1 LIRPGQTIAL
11 LGVLFGVLLAVPV
24 AAEADFGFLPGS
36 LSTTVEDSEGTP
48 IVPQAS
54 SHPYDWTLSFK
65 LNANSEGHSEGG
77 EMRNLLIDL
86 PQGMSGNPFAVPR
99 CTRQKFEGNAP
110 ECSPETQVGIVHA
123 RTAETGSVAGPIYNL
138 VPPPGMAAQLGFSGA
153 GFNALQNLSVLN
165 EAGYRVRV
173 AVSLPLE
180 VTSVTATIWGVP
192 ANAAHDNQRGR
203 AAAVG
208 NGSPVSSAAPELPFL
223 TMPAECSEPLVTTVS
238 IDSKLDPGNF
248 VSANVESLD
257 AGSNAVAPLGCASVP
272 FSPQVSAAPTSHA
285 ASASSGLDFELKL
298 PNEGLTNPGGI
309 AETEPRKIE
318 VALPPG
324 VAANASLAEGIGVCS
339 EAQYRSEQVDT
350 APGEGCP
357 ESSKLGSLVA
367 HSPLLDEPIEGAL
380 YLAKPYENPQ
390 GTLIGLYLVGRAR
403 ERGVL
408 IKQSGKV
415 VPDPQT
421 GQLVT
426 TLEGLPPLPY
436 SDVDLHFREGARG
449 PLVTPPTC
457 GTYTTTAKLYPF
469 STPNTPVEKTA
480 SFQIER
486 GPNGGPC
493 PSGGTPPFNPSF
505 EAGAENNAAGSY
517 SPFIMRLS
525 RQDGEQEMTR
535 FSATL
540 PPGVTGKIA
549 GLTQCPQAAVEAAK
563 AKTGEQELASP
574 SCPASSL
581 MGHTYSGAGV
591 GAVLTYVPGSIYL
604 GGPYHGDPLS
614 VVAITPAVAGPFDVG
629 TVVVQEALTVN
640 PLTAEV
646 EVDGA
651 ASDPIPHILAGIP
664 LNLRDLQIHVDAP
677 QVTLNATSC
686 EEEHARASL
695 WGGGADPFSAADD
708 MPAALTQR
716 YQAADC
722 AALGFKPR
730 LSLKLGGSRKEMK
743 RSGNPAL
750 TAVLRPRPGQANIG
764 ATTVVLPHSQFIDQ
778 FHLHNPCTRVQYAED
793 GGNGA
798 GCPAGSVLGTVT
810 AWTPLLDE
818 PLEGK
823 IYFRTNGGER
833 DLPDVVLSLDGL
845 FHIEQIGFVDSVH
858 ERIRTR
864 FASVPDAPI
873 EKVVINFFGGKK
885 GLLENSAPLCAHK
898 QIAHVF
904 LGGHNGRSTEGD
916 QVIQTSCGKT
926 ADRQA
931 GRHQRR

>member
-1 LIRPGQTIAL
+1 MIRPGQTVAL
-11 LGVLFGVLLAVPV
+11 LVILLGILLVPPA

-36 LSTTVEDSEGTP
+36 LSTTVENSEGTP

-65 LNANSEGHSEGG
+65 LKTNSEARTEGG
-77 EMRNLLIDL
+77 EMRDLLIDL
-86 PQGMSGNPFAVPR
+86 PKGMSGDPFAVPR
-99 CTRQKFEGNAP
+99 CTRQDFEGDTPA
-110 ECSPETQVGIVHA
+110 CSPASQVGIVHA
-123 RTAETGSVAGPIYNL
+123 NLQGIGNVAGPIYDL
-138 VPPPGMAAQLGFSGA
+138 VPPPGMAVQLGFSA
-153 GFNALQNLSVLN
+153 VGFNALQSLSVLN
-165 EAGYRVRV
+165 EAGYRVRSS
-173 AVSLPLE
+173 VSLPLE
-180 VTSVTATIWGVP
+180 VIGITATIWGVP
-192 ANAAHDNQRGR
+192 ANPAHDSQRGKD
-203 AAAVG
+203 AAAG
-208 NGSPVSSAAPELPFL
+208 HGGPVSSPAPELPFL
-223 TMPAECSEPLVTTVS
+223 TMPAECSEPLRTTVS

-248 VSANVESLD
+248 VSATAESLD
-257 AGSNAVAPLGCASVP
+257 AGSSPAAPLGCASVP
-272 FSPQVSAAPTSHA
+272 FAPQVTAAPTSHA

-298 PNEGLTNPGGI
+298 PNEGLTSPGGI

-324 VAANASLAEGIGVCS
+324 VTANASLAEGIGVCT
-339 EAQYRSEQVDT
+339 EAQYNSEQVDT

-390 GTLIGLYLVGRAR
+390 GTLIGIYLVGRAR

-436 SDVDLHFREGARG
+436 SDVNLHFREGARG

-469 STPNTPVEKTA
+469 SSPDTPVVKTA

-517 SPFIMRLS
+517 SPFVMRLS

-535 FSATL
+535 FSAIL

-549 GLTQCPQAAVEAAK
+549 GLTQCPQAAVDAAK

-581 MGHTYSGAGV
+581 MGHTHSGAGV

-614 VVAITPAVAGPFDVG
+614 VIAITPAVAGPFDVG

-664 LNLRDLQIHVDAP
+664 LNLRDLQIHVDTP

-695 WGGGADPFSAADD
+695 WGGGADPFSTADD

-722 AALGFKPR
+722 AALGFKPK
-730 LSLKLGGSRKEMK
+730 LALKLSGSKKEVR
-743 RSGNPAL
+743 RSGHAAL
-750 TAVLRPRPGQANIG
+750 TAVLTPRPGDTNLG
-764 ATTVVLPHSQFIDQ
+764 VTTVVLPHSQFIDP
-778 FHLHNPCTRVQYAED
+778 FHVGNPCTRVQYAED
-793 GGNGA
+793 GGWGA
-798 GCPAGSVLGTVT
+798 GCPAKAIVGTVT
-810 AWTPLLDE
+810 AYTPLLSE
-818 PLEGK
+818 PLTGK
-823 IYFRTNGGER
+823 VYFRANGGARE
-833 DLPDVVLSLDGL
+833 LPDVVLSLNGL
-845 FHIEQIGFVDSVH
+845 FHIEQVGFVDSVH

-864 FASVPDAPI
+864 FTAVPDAPI
-873 EKVVINFFGGKK
+873 EKVVIRLFGGKK
-885 GLLENSAPLCAHK
+885 GLLENSANLCEHK
-898 QIAHVF
+898 QTAHVF
-904 LGGHNGRSTEGD
+904 LGGHNGSTMEGD

-926 ADRQA
+926 AGRRA
-931 GRHQRR
+931 GRHQRP